1 VRPQHLHKIEARLI
15 YIRSHLFLKPMHE
28 LPKRRSALLG
38 KQGLLAYH
46 VREDDLN
53 IGPLM
58 KIKEIYVLLFP
69 PSFLFI
75 F

>member
-1 VRPQHLHKIEARLI
+1 
-15 YIRSHLFLKPMHE
+15 MHE